1 MARGRRSAFGSIEEV
16 ERGKRYRVRWWGD
29 SHDGSGYRRHSR
41 VIRGT
46 RKDAEEFRSLMHV
59 RHGEDAPCPTVG
71 EAWELWYKPDCD
83 RALAVWERE
92 RRPGK
97 RGESMKPQTYDQV
110 MSTWRAHVG
119 PRWADVRVSD
129 IRHAD
134 VQDWLYTKTEQISKR
149 CLSMLRGILRMC
161 VMNDAIDH
169 SVADFD
175 YRIPSSANRY
185 DHGVWTLS
193 ELNERLWPAVWGRPC
208 EPMFLLSAFGS
219 CRTGECLA
227 PRLDEI
233 EAIETPEMTLASV
246 PILRQVYNELVDGVS
261 DDGDLKNEWS
271 ERTVVV
277 PEPWSLR
284 ILQLRDEGAA
294 RGETWLSDNGLGR
307 PMHQR
312 MVRTDFYRALDAAG
326 IPRKQIRALRRSWRS
341 WTAATGISREILE
354 KMMGHVSEGTTGR
367 HYLKVDAE
375 LISKEICRAMG
386 GDKIEVGWDFLGLNR
401 PQHSD
406 LPAET

>member
-97 RGESMKPQTYDQV
+97 RGESMKPQSYRQV

-119 PRWADVRVSD
+119 PRWAKVPVSGVRYS
-129 IRHAD
+129 D
-134 VQDWLYTKTEQISKR
+134 VQEWLLTMSESAAKKSIS
-149 CLSMLRGILRMC
+149 LLRSILRLCML
-161 VMNDAIDH
+161 NDRLEKNIAEYE
-169 SVADFD
+169 
-175 YRIPSSANRY
+175 YRIPSKASRRE
-185 DHGVWTLS
+185 DGIWTLE
-193 ELNERLWPAVWGRPC
+193 ELDESLWPAVWGRPC

-219 CRTGECLA
+219 CRLGECLA
-227 PRLDEI
+227 PMLEDI
-233 EAIETPEMTLASV
+233 EAIETPGMTLAAV
-246 PILRQVYNELVDGVS
+246 PIMRQVYCSGGVS
-261 DDGDLKNEWS
+261 DDGDLKNQWS
-271 ERTVVV
+271 PRTVVI

-284 ILQLRDEGAA
+284 VLQLRDEGLR
-294 RGETWLSDNGLGR
+294 RGETWLSDDGLGEPISQKVAR
-307 PMHQR
+307 D
-312 MVRTDFYRALDAAG
+312 DFYRALGAAG
-326 IPRKQIRALRRSWRS
+326 IPTMQPRALRRSWRS
-341 WTAATGISREILE
+341 WTAVTGISREVLE
-354 KMMGHVSEGTTGR
+354 KMMGHVGEGTTGR
-367 HYLKVDAE
+367 HYLRMDAE
-375 LISKEICRAMG
+375 LISSEICRAMG
-386 GDKIEVGWDFLGLNR
+386 GSKVCVSWDFLGLGPEGR
-401 PQHSD
+401 TDS
-406 LPAET
+406 PADT